1 MPCCC
6 DNIGLFVDMGKLKI
20 FEVVF
25 NKDHSN
31 VYQIGEFVTGYVRIV
46 LSKPKRDVRGEY
58 KNNLF
63 SGIIQTVC
71 C

>member
-1 MPCCC
+1 
-6 DNIGLFVDMGKLKI
+6 MGKLKI

-25 NKDHSN
+25 NKDHSS

-58 KNNLF
+58 ILF
-63 SGIIQTVC
+63 SSVFQVVC
-71 C
+71 YYSFM